1 MTWCGATPR
10 NANVGPTASSLRSFG
25 LGSVAFLTLVASP
38 ALAVDMRLV
47 GWQAGGIPQDSGWTG
62 FYVGGQIG
70 GKTVTD
76 DWNTTCVDAGGPPK
90 GTCGSTINLGKFPG
104 APDATATKTFN
115 HTNGRYGGYL
125 GAQLQYNPVLVFGV
139 EADAAFFNQSSTVP
153 GLLGCST
160 LTCTSAPPP
169 TLDLSGDFTR
179 VTSGS
184 DSSIRFRL
192 GYLLTP
198 AVMAYLAGG
207 AAFQKVEATM
217 ACNGAT
223 SPACTFSHLDS
234 QSEWLSGYTIGG
246 GAEWKLL
253 PNWLIRG
260 EYRFSD
266 FGTLSHTFFRFS
278 RDVEVLANVKVR
290 SQMATAGVAYLFPIH
305 P

>member
-1 MTWCGATPR
+1 
-10 NANVGPTASSLRSFG
+10 
-25 LGSVAFLTLVASP
+25 
-38 ALAVDMRLV
+38 V
-47 GWQAGGIPQDSGWTG
+47 GWQGGGIPQDSGWTG

-76 DWNTTCVDAGGPPK
+76 DWTTTCVDEGGPPG
-90 GTCGSTINLGKFPG
+90 GTCGNPTVFNFAG
-104 APDATATKTFN
+104 APDATAIRTFK
-115 HTNGRYGGYL
+115 HTNGRYGGYI

-139 EADAAFFNQSSTVP
+139 EADVAFFNQSTTVA

-160 LTCTSAPPP
+160 LACNTLSFPP
-169 TLDLSGDFTR
+169 LDLSGDFTR

-192 GYLLTP
+192 GYLVTP

-217 ACNGAT
+217 ACTAPPAAN
-223 SPACTFSHLDS
+223 SPACTGFNNHFDS

-278 RDVEVLANVKVR
+278 GEIEVQANVKVR
-290 SQMATAGVAYLFPIH
+290 SQTATAGIAYLFPIH